1 MAKAI
6 FNPNGFARG
15 ISVLPKHGDRTA
27 TVREAVH
34 DGDTIT
40 VEADGGFSIRFLGV
54 DTAEVS
60 FKFPKIPGDPRSDT
74 FRTITEF
81 QEYLSDPFNAAYP
94 DSQKYA
100 NQLGNKLVN
109 YLKPKL
115 NSQTALNHHKYAI
128 AAQRELESI
137 IEFDVNERIY
147 EGERFKFFMAFA
159 HEVMDRYGRFLCY
172 VDRNED
178 KPRER
183 EGRLTYNERMLKSGL
198 AIPYFIWPN
207 INPFF
212 RKEGSLVE
220 AVPAPEKFK
229 EFVNNDK
236 RIKIARNFVND
247 ARRAGIGIF
256 DKQDPLALMPF
267 ELRYLAGRRNPDR
280 YVLDMSKD
288 IPKLLKPTD
297 YYLISK
303 EEDRLFVEK
312 HFVPLFEN
320 KGYQA
325 EDK

>member
-6 FNPNGFARG
+6 FNPGGFARG
-15 ISVLPKHGDRTA
+15 FSILPKHGDRTA

-40 VEADGGFSIRFLGV
+40 VEADGAFSIRFLGV
-54 DTAEVS
+54 DTPEVS
-60 FKFPKIPGDPRSDT
+60 FEFPNLPGDPRSGI
-74 FRTITEF
+74 FRSITEF
-81 QEYLSDPFNAAYP
+81 QEYLIDPFNAAYP
-94 DSQKYA
+94 DSKKYA

-137 IEFDVNERIY
+137 IEFDVNERVS
-147 EGERFKFFMAFA
+147 EGERFRFFMAFA
-159 HEVMDRYGRFLCY
+159 YGVMDGYGRFLCY
-172 VDRNED
+172 VDRDN

-207 INPFF
+207 INPF
-212 RKEGSLVE
+212 RKQGSLVE
-220 AVPAPEKFK
+220 AVPSPAKFS
-229 EFVNNDK
+229 EFVNSDK
-236 RIKIARNFVND
+236 RIKMVRNFVID

-256 DKQDPLALMPF
+256 DSQDPLALLPF
-267 ELRYLAGRRNPDR
+267 ESRYLAGRRNPNR

-288 IPKLLKPTD
+288 MPTILKPTD
-297 YYLISK
+297 YYLIPR
-303 EEDRLFVEK
+303 EEDRLFIDEY
-312 HFVPLFEN
+312 FMPLFEK

-325 EDK
+325 AHQ